1 MLRILHFSRRGL
13 QRSQFLVLTKRRA
26 AYGDKNVLVCN
37 FFTAT
42 WYRAVDK
49 IDFIQLEFVNI
60 VVPVGDSHLITTENQ
75 PTNRTSASRKRKGTT
90 STKIRIA
97 DLKDTGKQNFHRR
110 TFVYYMVS
118 SVSDHC
124 PFGTTRS
131 VPQENFP
138 LNPLQ
143 TKLVRSRWLDIGP
156 ILFSFL
162 RTSTLSRSSENKT
175 KNEANVQPCLP
186 QTWSLARISD
196 TEPHS
201 RLTFTISPPCC
212 RIRME

>member
-1 MLRILHFSRRGL
+1 MCTHHGISPCEYNLKPRVFVPYCAWLDETLVKGNEELGTRVWLAENRWEYDNNSLRMLRILHFSRRGL
-13 QRSQFLVLTKRRA
+13 QRSQFLVLTKRSA

-60 VVPVGDSHLITTENQ
+60 VVPVLLRQSFNNDGKLTNQQNVSFAKTEGNHI
-75 PTNRTSASRKRKGTT
+75 N
-90 STKIRIA
+90 
-97 DLKDTGKQNFHRR
+97 
-110 TFVYYMVS
+110 
-118 SVSDHC
+118 
-124 PFGTTRS
+124 S

-156 ILFSFL
+156 NF
-162 RTSTLSRSSENKT
+162 
-175 KNEANVQPCLP
+175 
-186 QTWSLARISD
+186 
-196 TEPHS
+196 
-201 RLTFTISPPCC
+201 
-212 RIRME
+212 RIRSFGDL